1 MAEVGPVGE
10 QMAQDGPLA
19 EVSALYNATPRALA
33 FRARTR
39 AEMTPWKASLRAK
52 LAEILNVPRDGRAP
66 VAEVV
71 ERVGAEG
78 HSRELVLLR
87 TTTGTV
93 PVYVLRPDG
102 PGPFRPV
109 LALHGHGA
117 GVRLLVGAAEGTE
130 ERDQVD
136 RHNTAF
142 GLSLVERGFLVFA
155 PEALGFGSRR
165 EEDDAA
171 LGPLASSCRQA
182 SLDLLLL
189 GHTMAGLR
197 VRDAIR
203 TLAYIQSHPDARRE
217 GIGGVGFS
225 GGGTTLLY
233 TAALDERISTL
244 VLSGCLASYRQSI
257 MADTHCEDNY
267 LPGILLHAEVADI
280 AALLAPRPL
289 FAESGLD
296 DPEFPA
302 SSTVATITQVRK
314 AYTLLG
320 ANDRLELEVFAG
332 GHRFHGARSLDWLAR
347 RL

>member
-1 MAEVGPVGE
+1 MSQG
-10 QMAQDGPLA
+10 GPLA
-19 EVSALYNATPRALA
+19 EVSALYNAVPRDLA

-39 AEMTPWKASLRAK
+39 AEMAPWKASLRAK
-52 LAEILNVPRDGRAP
+52 LSEILNVPRDARPP
-66 VAEVV
+66 VAEIA
-71 ERVGAEG
+71 ERVAAAG

-87 TTTGTV
+87 TASGTL
-93 PVYVLRPDG
+93 PIYVLRPDG
-102 PGPFRPV
+102 PGPFRPA
-109 LALHGHGA
+109 LAMHGHGA
-117 GVRLLVGAAEGTE
+117 GVRPIIGAAEGAE
-130 ERDQVD
+130 EHDQVE

-165 EEDDAA
+165 EADDAA

-197 VRDAIR
+197 VRDAMR

-233 TAALDERISTL
+233 TAALDDRISAL

-257 MADTHCEDNY
+257 MAIPHCEDNY
-267 LPGILLHAEVADI
+267 LPGILRHAEVADI
-280 AALLAPRPL
+280 AASLAPRPL

-296 DPEFPA
+296 DTEFPA
-302 SSTVATITQVRK
+302 SSTVATVTQVRK

-320 ANDRLELEVFAG
+320 ASDRLELEVFAG

>member
-1 MAEVGPVGE
+1 MSQG
-10 QMAQDGPLA
+10 GPLA
-19 EVSALYNATPRALA
+19 EVSALYNGIPRDLA

-39 AEMTPWKASLRAK
+39 AEMAPWKASLRAK
-52 LAEILNVPRDGRAP
+52 LSEVLNVPRDARPP
-66 VAEVV
+66 VAEIA
-71 ERVGAEG
+71 ERVEAAG

-87 TTTGTV
+87 TASGTL
-93 PVYVLRPDG
+93 PIYVLRPDG

-117 GVRLLVGAAEGTE
+117 GVRPIIGAAEGAE
-130 ERDQVD
+130 EHDQVE

-165 EEDDAA
+165 EADDAA

-197 VRDAIR
+197 VRDAMR

-233 TAALDERISTL
+233 TAAVDDRISAL

-257 MADTHCEDNY
+257 MAIPHCEDNY
-267 LPGILLHAEVADI
+267 LPGILRHAEVADI

-296 DPEFPA
+296 DTEFPA
-302 SSTVATITQVRK
+302 SSTVATVTHVRK

-320 ANDRLELEVFAG
+320 ASDRLELEVFAG

>member
-1 MAEVGPVGE
+1 ME
-10 QMAQDGPLA
+10 QQTAQNGPLA
-19 EVSALYNATPRALA
+19 EVSALYTAMPRALA

-39 AEMTPWKASLRAK
+39 AEVAPWKASLRAK
-52 LAEILNVPRDGRAP
+52 LAEILNVPHDARPP
-66 VAEVV
+66 VAEVA
-71 ERVGAEG
+71 ERVEG
-78 HSRELVLLR
+78 EGYSRELVLLR
-87 TTTGTV
+87 MANQTL

-109 LALHGHGA
+109 LAMHGHGA
-117 GVRLLVGAAEGTE
+117 GVGPVLGAAESE
-130 ERDQVD
+130 EAHAQMES
-136 RHNTAF
+136 HNTAF
-142 GLSLVERGFLVFA
+142 GLSLVQRGFLVFA

-165 EEDDAA
+165 EADDAA

-197 VRDAIR
+197 VRDALR
-203 TLAYIQSHPDARRE
+203 SLAYIQSHPDARRE

-233 TAALDERISTL
+233 TAALDDRISAL

-257 MADTHCEDNY
+257 MAIPHCEDNY
-267 LPGILLHAEVADI
+267 LPGILRHAEVADI

-296 DPEFPA
+296 DTEFPA

-332 GHRFHGARSLDWLAR
+332 GHRFHGTRSLDWLAR